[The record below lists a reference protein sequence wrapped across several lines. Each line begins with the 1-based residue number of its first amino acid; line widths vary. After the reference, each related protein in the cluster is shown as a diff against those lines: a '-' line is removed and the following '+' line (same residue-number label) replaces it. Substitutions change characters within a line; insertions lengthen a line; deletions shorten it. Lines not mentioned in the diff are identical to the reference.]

1 MKTSQRTGAGGV
13 HPQQELLGS
22 EVLLSVG
29 FVPQK
34 LLHLRQN
41 RQRQLWKN
49 LQKQKKQ
56 TFDSAEDLQ
65 LLLLTCCSGWFL
77 CVRASVF

>member
-1 MKTSQRTGAGGV
+1 MMKTSQRTDAGGV

-65 LLLLTCCSGWFL
+65 LLLLTFAVQAGF
-77 CVRASVF
+77 CV